1 MSKARKLLALVA
13 VALATTGVH
22 AEGSYLGFG
31 LGLQF
36 DLGSLASTITK
47 DGLDST
53 KYHNSSASL
62 TQADLAAAA
71 AAYGSPTVGPA
82 LAVLSVTGRTSAIQ
96 KMIVPENQLLIAEN
110 SGILSAKTSGPMH
123 GIVLSLFWEKE
134 NQDTFWRVGASYTR
148 KALGGE
154 TEATFAGYKM
164 IDYNWSFE
172 SWIIPAY
179 FGIKAGVGESTSVYG
194 ALGIN
199 YHRGGWGIEGTSD
212 GQLAFE
218 LGTTAG
224 LPLNIGPHLNRCVI
238 LDSCPNPSSNS
249 RTLTED
255 DWKGLNGGMPVWGE
269 KIKFD
274 VAGLG
279 FNFLIGVERKLQSGN
294 KMYFEIEH
302 IIAGGHDTAPTRAP
316 GTAVNL
322 NSTFAYPINLGGTR
336 YNFGYKIAM

>member
-1 MSKARKLLALVA
+1 MKNARKLLALA
-13 VALATTGVH
+13 VVSFAATSVH
-22 AEGSYLGFG
+22 AEGSYLGMG

-53 KYHNSSASL
+53 KYHNATASL
-62 TQADLAAAA
+62 TPADLSALQGAIGPAASDAFFRSVAAAK
-71 AAYGSPTVGPA
+71 
-82 LAVLSVTGRTSAIQ
+82 TSALQ
-96 KMIVPENQLLIAEN
+96 KMIVPENELLIAQN

-123 GIVLSLFWEKE
+123 GLVLSLFWEKE
-134 NQDTFWRVGASYTR
+134 NQDTFWRVGVSYTR
-148 KALGGE
+148 KALGGS

-179 FGIKAGVGESTSVYG
+179 YGIKAGVGESTSVYG

-199 YHRGGWGIEGTSD
+199 YHRGGWGLEGTSD
-212 GQLAFE
+212 GQLAYE
-218 LGTTAG
+218 VGTVAG
-224 LPLNIGPHLNRCVI
+224 IPLNIGPHVNKCI
-238 LDSCPNPSSNS
+238 YLDSCPRGARSS
-249 RTLTED
+249 LTHED
-255 DWKGLNGGMPVWGE
+255 GQGLNGGMPVWGE

-279 FNFLIGVERKLQSGN
+279 FNFLVGVERKLQSGN

-302 IIAGGHDTAPTRAP
+302 IVAGGYDTSPARAP
-316 GTAVNL
+316 GTAVNMNATL
-322 NSTFAYPINLGGTR
+322 AYPINLGGTR

>member
-53 KYHNSSASL
+53 KYHNATLSQNVPELFGAGPVPIDTGYDTAPYL
-62 TQADLAAAA
+62 MVQTQAL
-71 AAYGSPTVGPA
+71 
-82 LAVLSVTGRTSAIQ
+82 Q
-96 KMIVPENQLLIAEN
+96 KLIVPENQLLVAEKT
-110 SGILSAKTSGPMH
+110 GILNAKTSGPMH
-123 GIVLSLFWEKE
+123 GLVLSLFWEKE
-134 NQDTFWRVGASYTR
+134 NTNTFWRVGASYTR
-148 KALGGE
+148 KAMGGE

-164 IDYNWSFE
+164 IDYSWSFE
-172 SWIIPAY
+172 SVIVPAY

-212 GQLAFE
+212 GQLAYE
-218 LGTTAG
+218 LGITNE
-224 LPLNIGPHLNRCVI
+224 LPLNIGPHVNKCII
-238 LDSCPNPSSNS
+238 LDSCPYG
-249 RTLTED
+249 RQQLTQD

-279 FNFLIGVERKLQSGN
+279 FNFLMGVETKLQSGN

-302 IIAGGHDTAPTRAP
+302 IIAGGHDTAPVRSP
-316 GTAVNL
+316 GAVVSL

-336 YNFGYKIAM
+336 DRKSVV